1 MKQMKKQMMLIAAV
15 TFIATAFAANS
26 VIGKITELTGPL
38 FVWENT
44 THNFGEIEKGT
55 PVEHLFNF
63 TNNGDVPLIISKV
76 KASCGCTVANYT
88 KVPIAPG
95 EKGFVSARYNAAKV
109 GVFSKTVTVSANTG
123 DEVIVLTLKGEVKEA
138 E

>member
-1 MKQMKKQMMLIAAV
+1 MKKNVMLIATVAL
-15 TFIATAFAANS
+15 IATVFATTS
-26 VIGKITELTGPL
+26 VVGKIAELTGPL
-38 FVWENT
+38 FSWENT

-63 TNNGDVPLIISKV
+63 TNEGDVPLIISSV

-88 KVPIAPG
+88 KTPIPIG
-95 EKGFVSARYNAAKV
+95 GKGFVSARYNAAKV
-109 GVFSKTVTVSANTG
+109 GAFNKTVTVMANTG
-123 DEVIVLTLKGEVKEA
+123 SEAIVLTLKGEVAAA